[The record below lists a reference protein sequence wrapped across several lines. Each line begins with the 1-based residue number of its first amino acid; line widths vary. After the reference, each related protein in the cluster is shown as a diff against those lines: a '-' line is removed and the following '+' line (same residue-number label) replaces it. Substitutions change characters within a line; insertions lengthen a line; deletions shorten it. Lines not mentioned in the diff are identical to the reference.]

1 MSLFTTRDFFTVIVF
16 VATIFVEFPLKSNTV
31 ADIVAVPALIPFTF
45 PASSTVAF
53 VVSLEVHLTLL
64 FSISVGFI
72 VLFTKMLNPSST
84 LESPDKVI
92 SPTIIFIVAVFPFNE
107 LVAVAVMVP
116 GV

>member
-1 MSLFTTRDFFTVIVF
+1 MLIFSVPFTGIIILSLFTTRDFFTVIVF

-72 VLFTKMLNPSST
+72 VYLLKCLILLPHLNHQIKLFLQQ
-84 LESPDKVI
+84 
-92 SPTIIFIVAVFPFNE
+92 
-107 LVAVAVMVP
+107 
-116 GV
+116 